1 MFETISI
8 IKGVHPGIILEQE
21 LKRRKIGKSQF
32 ALSVN
37 EYPQILG
44 DITKAKRKMNPAL
57 SLKIEA
63 ALGME
68 EGYFMILQTFYDIEQ
83 EKKKQ
88 HQAQPNLK
96 KLRPVLFWD
105 TTIEKIDWEKQ
116 KISIIKR
123 VLERGNAKE
132 KEEIIR
138 FYGKDVVNATL
149 KVKK

>member
-8 IKGVHPGIILEQE
+8 IKGVHPGIILERE

-88 HQAQPNLK
+88 HHAHPNLK

-105 TTIEKIDWEKQ
+105 TSIEKIDWEKQ
-116 KISIIKR
+116 KVSIIKR
-123 VLERGNAKE
+123 VLERGNVKE

-138 FYGKDVVNATL
+138 FYGKDTVNATQ
-149 KVKK
+149 KIKK